1 MQFTTELNKS
11 QVGLLT
17 CLSRPRPCNLYLFM
31 KLIVGLGNPGA
42 EYEKTRHNVGFMCVD
57 FLQEKLGFPEFEL
70 QKKFSALVVE
80 SNVNG
85 EKILLAKPQTFMNS
99 SGEAVQKLVN
109 FYHVAPEDIW
119 IVYDDVDLPLG
130 TIRVRGEGSAGTH
143 NGMKSVIASLGF
155 QNFPRLRIGIESR
168 GVEAPKQQDIT
179 SFVLHPFLKKELP
192 IVKKS
197 LEEGINA
204 IM

>member
-1 MQFTTELNKS
+1 
-11 QVGLLT
+11 
-17 CLSRPRPCNLYLFM
+17 M
-31 KLIVGLGNPGA
+31 KLIVGLGNPGK
-42 EYEKTRHNVGFMCVD
+42 EYEDTRHNVGFMCVD
-57 FLQEKLGFPEFEL
+57 FLQKKFSFPEFEL
-70 QKKFSALVVE
+70 QKKFSALVAE
-80 SNVNG
+80 FNLSG
-85 EKILLAKPQTFMNS
+85 EKILLAKPQTFMNN

-119 IVYDDVDLPLG
+119 IVYDDIDLPLG
-130 TIRVRGEGSAGTH
+130 TIRMRGEGSAGTH

-168 GVEAPKQQDIT
+168 GVEAPKEQDIT

-197 LEEGINA
+197 LEEGANA
-204 IM
+204 LLDFS